1 MKARK
6 MYRGCLF
13 YSACCRKLDSDILR
27 EILGPFLFPY
37 FLPLKVG
44 ISSRFTYASYNYEDE
59 GEDEDR
65 RNGFWPARIAPRIH
79 YIPETLATAR
89 LVIYSTP
96 QLPLLHQPMLVN
108 YVRKLSKYS
117 LSLTRSLT
125 LTHYHQLSLLLLP
138 PRSRHQ
144 NRYLNQLLL
153 SFSSSSRLN
162 YYTRL

>member
-6 MYRGCLF
+6 MYKGCLF

-27 EILGPFLFPY
+27 EILGPFLFPF

-44 ISSRFTYASYNYEDE
+44 ISSRFTYASYNYEDK

-79 YIPETLATAR
+79 SIPETLATAR

-96 QLPLLHQPMLVN
+96 QLPLHHQSTLVN

-117 LSLTRSLT
+117 LG
-125 LTHYHQLSLLLLP
+125 P
-138 PRSRHQ
+138 
-144 NRYLNQLLL
+144 
-153 SFSSSSRLN
+153 
-162 YYTRL
+162 